1 MSNLVDII
9 TWVAAG
15 GLMAPL
21 AQIGRQFHA
30 ADAIGRA
37 PRHPQNARFRVSMAR
52 DLALTPLANQPGD
65 DVAESSDRWEA
76 TAIPAG
82 ALRSNRLSMRWQ
94 EGSDGTL
101 GMVWTQAGQS
111 DR

>member
-21 AQIGRQFHA
+21 AQIGRQFGA

-52 DLALTPLANQPGD
+52 DCGLAPPANRPGN
-65 DVAESSDRWEA
+65 DVAESSTHWSA
-76 TAIPAG
+76 TAITAG
-82 ALRSNRLSMRWQ
+82 ALRKNQLSMRWQ

-101 GMVWTQAGQS
+101 GMVWTRAGQS
-111 DR
+111 DC